1 MYSQG
6 RHVRGVWNKV
16 GEFVHGSKG
25 TSDPGAGW
33 IDGANPWKFEGQR
46 PNGHQQEQHDM
57 IESLMAGEIYNEG
70 EYGAKSTFTA
80 ILGREAC
87 YSGQV
92 LKWDD
97 LLAKG
102 TELAPGI
109 DNYTLDTPPPPA
121 ALPGEDGRYPV
132 AVPGKYNPF
141 A

>member
-1 MYSQG
+1 
-6 RHVRGVWNKV
+6 
-16 GEFVHGSKG
+16 
-25 TSDPGAGW
+25 
-33 IDGANPWKFEGQR
+33 
-46 PNGHQQEQHDM
+46 M

-109 DNYTLDTPPPPA
+109 DNYTLDTPPPPS